1 MIRWI
6 DKRLSRP
13 AKLRL
18 TTLSVAGAALLVAS
32 TLYLVAD
39 LWSLSVQVHADLDQL
54 YAQLLRDLRLMG
66 MALLLA
72 AVVAMLLTARVL
84 RLICVPVNELL
95 EVARHV
101 RTGKF
106 TVRARKRSEDGL
118 GALADGFNALLG
130 ELERRDLSL
139 RMYQNDLEKMVLER
153 TTRLDAAVTAGREAV
168 ERAEA
173 ASRAKSEFLAR
184 MSHEIRTPMNAVL
197 GMAELLRISKAL
209 DERQRRY
216 AVTIHQSGSCPAEP
230 SSTTSWTTP
239 KMEVGKLK
247 LDSVAFSIRDVVEDV
262 VETLAERAHSKGL
275 DLSCDIPPQSD
286 MAILGDATR
295 LPQQIL
301 RSTWSATPLNSRN
314 AAKCA

>member
-6 DKRLSRP
+6 DKRLSLP

-18 TTLSVAGAALLVAS
+18 TTLSVAGAALLVAA
-32 TLYLVAD
+32 TLYLAAD
-39 LWSLSVQVHADLDQL
+39 LWGLRVQAHADLDQL

-66 MALLLA
+66 MALLPA
-72 AVVAMLLTARVL
+72 AVVAMLLAARVQ

-106 TVRARKRSEDGL
+106 TVRAHKHSEDEFGVL
-118 GALADGFNALLG
+118 VDGFNGMLA
-130 ELERRDLSL
+130 ELERRDLNL
-139 RMYQNDLEKMVLER
+139 RMYQNELEKLVRER
-153 TTRLDAAVTAGREAV
+153 TARLDAAVTEAHEAV

-184 MSHEIRTPMNAVL
+184 MSHEIRTPMNGVL

-216 AVTIHQSGSCPAEP
+216 AVTIHQSGTALLEIINDILDFSKIEA
-230 SSTTSWTTP
+230 
-239 KMEVGKLK
+239 GKLE
-247 LDSVAFSIRDVVEDV
+247 LDSVAVQHARRGRGCRSRPWPSAR
-262 VETLAERAHSKGL
+262 TARA
-275 DLSCDIPPQSD
+275 
-286 MAILGDATR
+286 
-295 LPQQIL
+295 
-301 RSTWSATPLNSRN
+301 WS
-314 AAKCA
+314 